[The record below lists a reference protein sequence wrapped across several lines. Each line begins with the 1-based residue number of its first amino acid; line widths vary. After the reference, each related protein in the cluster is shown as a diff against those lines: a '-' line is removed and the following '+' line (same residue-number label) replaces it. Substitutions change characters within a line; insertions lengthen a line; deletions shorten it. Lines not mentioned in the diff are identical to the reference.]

1 MELYDLLD
9 IRSKKEV
16 RHIGLSNWIMWVSLI
31 KRRGVCFLGKKI
43 NSV

>member
-16 RHIGLSNWIMWVSLI
+16 RHTGLSNWIMWMLLI
-31 KRRGVCFLGKKI
+31 KLKGEECVFWERK
-43 NSV
+43 